1 MAALG
6 AFNGATLTIGGTTY
20 SMTNWSESSDD
31 RASIDTTI
39 ASATRKTETL
49 GQAGVKTWSIELLYD
64 VDTYDD
70 LQSLLVATST
80 TALVLDIPGEAAGTN
95 PTGGATVNAKLKS
108 LTINGAIDEAMTVST
123 TWSVV

>member
-6 AFNGATLTIGGTTY
+6 AFNGATLSIGGTTY

-70 LQSLLVATST
+70 LQALLIATTT
-80 TALVLDIPGEAAGTN
+80 TALILDIPGETADAN

-123 TWSVV
+123 TWSVA

>member
-6 AFNGATLTIGGTTY
+6 AFNGATLTIGGDTY

-64 VDTYDD
+64 VDTYDE

-80 TALVLDIPGEAAGTN
+80 TALVLDIPGEAGTN
-95 PTGGATVNAKLKS
+95 PTGGAQVDAKLKS

>member
-6 AFNGATLTIGGTTY
+6 AFNGATLSIGGTPY
-20 SMTNWSESSDD
+20 SMTNWSEASDD

-39 ASATRKTETL
+39 ASADRKTETL

-64 VDTYDD
+64 VDTYDE
-70 LQSLLVATST
+70 LQALLIATST
-80 TALVLDIPGEAAGTN
+80 TALILDIPGEAAGTN
-95 PTGGATVNAKLKS
+95 PTGGAQVNAKLKS

-123 TWSVV
+123 TWSVE

>member
-6 AFNGATLTIGGTTY
+6 AFNGATLDIGTTTY

-70 LQSLLVATST
+70 LQTLLVATAT
-80 TALVLDIPGEAAGTN
+80 TNLTLTIPGETADAN
-95 PTGGATVNAKLKS
+95 PTGGAEVAAKLKS

-123 TWSVV
+123 VWSVA

>member
-6 AFNGATLTIGGTTY
+6 AFNGATLSIGSTLY
-20 SMTNWSESSDD
+20 SMTNWSEASDD

-39 ASATRKTETL
+39 AASTRKTETL
-49 GQAGVKTWSIELLYD
+49 GQAGVKTWTIELLYD

-70 LQSLLVATST
+70 LQTLLIATATSQLT
-80 TALVLDIPGEAAGTN
+80 LTIPGEESGTN
-95 PTGGATVNAKLKS
+95 PTGGAQVEAKLKS